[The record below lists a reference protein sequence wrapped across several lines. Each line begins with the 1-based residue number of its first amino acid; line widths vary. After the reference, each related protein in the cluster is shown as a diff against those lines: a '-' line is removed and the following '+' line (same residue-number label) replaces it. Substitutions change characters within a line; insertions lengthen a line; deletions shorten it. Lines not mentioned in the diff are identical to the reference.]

1 MKKSLVVLMLAAA
14 LAGGCASTAPTTGG
28 GGTTVV
34 TSTNASAQRAVF
46 TAKSTYAG
54 LLQAAVAYKEL
65 KPCGAGVSQPC
76 SDAVIVAQIQKA
88 DNVAATAL
96 DAAEAAVR
104 TPQVGA
110 TAQDRAIATANA
122 ALAALSAL
130 LTNLT
135 TR

>member
-1 MKKSLVVLMLAAA
+1 MSRSNLAALILVSA
-14 LAGGCASTAPTTGG
+14 LVGGCASVTPTPGNDST
-28 GGTTVV
+28 TTVL
-34 TSTNASAQRAVF
+34 SSASAQRTVF
-46 TAKSTYAG
+46 TAKSAYAG
-54 LLQAAVAYKEL
+54 LLQVAVTYKEL
-65 KPCGAGVSQPC
+65 KPCGPGISQPC
-76 SDAVIVAQIQKA
+76 SDPAIVAQIQRA
-88 DNVAATAL
+88 DNVAAVAL

-135 TR
+135 R